1 MSIVLTTEQR
11 EQAGSDSYNRFEYQV
26 HWIVCHIIGKLQ
38 DNTECIVFCEFH
50 DDVAE
55 FSTDNQQY
63 QFYQI
68 KTKEDSSD
76 WTIAEMSKREKKKS
90 GGYKKSFLGF
100 IFYNYLTFGTECSH
114 CHFVSNNDFDKEVL
128 SWQAVIE
135 DGKKLQLENATL
147 YEKIKDRIKDEFT
160 NDMPNNFDAVFDAF
174 IQNTFVHKSDLQLAT
189 YENQTKGE
197 FFNHLADKNIPTN
210 TANLI
215 LQQLLNDV
223 RKKSK
228 EKINVPISMKSL
240 VEKKGVDAAQMGRK
254 IDGNIKSSGNYN
266 AFHQYLL
273 TQSLTGNDIHRIEA
287 AKTLHDTRWL
297 NVNDF
302 KYQEIVVV
310 LRQVISTYCEIS
322 DTDEFDEELKRLCSQ
337 ELKKNNL
344 LSESL
349 DKSLVEVLYYEQ
361 KYSRNN

>member
-50 DDVAE
+50 DDMAE
-55 FSTDNQQY
+55 FSIDNQQY

-68 KTKEDSSD
+68 KTKEDPSD

-135 DGKKLQLENATL
+135 DGKKLQVENITL
-147 YEKIKDRIKDEFT
+147 YEKIKGRIKNEFA
-160 NDMPNNFDAVFDAF
+160 NDMPSGFDAVFDAF
-174 IQNTFVHKSDLQLAT
+174 IQNTFIHKSNLQLET
-189 YENQTKGE
+189 YEDQTKGE
-197 FFNHLADKNIPTN
+197 FFNHLADKSIPTN

-215 LQQLLNDV
+215 FQQLLNDV

-228 EKINVPISMKSL
+228 EKIKVPISMKSL
-240 VEKKGVDAAQMGRK
+240 VEKKGVDVAQIGRR
-254 IDGNIKSSGNYN
+254 IDGNIKNNGNYE

-273 TQSLTGNDIHRIEA
+273 TQSLAENDIHRIEA
-287 AKTLHDTRWL
+287 AKTLHDARWL

-310 LRQVISTYCEIS
+310 LRQVISTYCETL
-322 DTDEFDEELKRLCSQ
+322 DTDGLDDKLKRLCNQ